1 MAQAQALLLMRDLPH
16 SVRGRGSSTSTSSA
30 ALRAEFYYRLRGFK
44 KGMKLHPQEGQKPC
58 VQQSM
63 GIVENG
69 ACLPAVAVA
78 DAFASSLAREM
89 SEQKARLAE
98 LNASFTKNKVL
109 HARNVGELARSVR
122 EINLMF
128 KEQML
133 KEAGLSKLQQTQML
147 AVLDECIVK
156 PVNGLGEQVD
166 RLSARVKS
174 LEGELPSQRTTS
186 GAAAGVPP
194 LSSMAPQQPVQDEAP
209 CAPQQPVRTEAPFP
223 IDLII
228 DKRDEAYL
236 AGLSELAREAVLEQ
250 RQAANWQWVR
260 QKDGAPSDSAC
271 RFARLR
277 RRFACRFACRCLPIR
292 PTPQRARKVSFADL
306 PLERVDTVPQSAPLA
321 PFDECRSLE
330 AAWLELY
337 GGIVSKKAARHL
349 LDVRGMKERPNADY
363 AMLAMAARGTRC

>member
-1 MAQAQALLLMRDLPH
+1 MRVLPH

-78 DAFASSLAREM
+78 DAFASSLARGM
-89 SEQKARLAE
+89 DEQEVRLADLKE
-98 LNASFTKNKVL
+98 SFTK
-109 HARNVGELARSVR
+109 
-122 EINLMF
+122 F
-128 KEQML
+128 KEQQDSALVNVSKFTEQLAGDFKAFGPTLSKGLREVLL
-133 KEAGLSKLQQTQML
+133 KTVVTPHNALAAEHEELKAKVKILEGLSQLNTP
-147 AVLDECIVK
+147 A
-156 PVNGLGEQVD
+156 
-166 RLSARVKS
+166 
-174 LEGELPSQRTTS
+174 
-186 GAAAGVPP
+186 AAAGVSPRSVRSGTPP
-194 LSSMAPQQPVQDEAP
+194 TTPQQPVHDMPP
-209 CAPQQPVRTEAPFP
+209 CAPQPTVRNEDPFP
-223 IDLII
+223 MGLIF

-236 AGLSELAREAVLEQ
+236 AGLSTDAREAVLEQ

-260 QKDGAPSDSAC
+260 QKDGAPSLPS
-271 RFARLR
+271 
-277 RRFACRFACRCLPIR
+277 CLPIR

>member
-1 MAQAQALLLMRDLPH
+1 MRDLPH

-260 QKDGAPSDSAC
+260 QKDGAPSLPSG
-271 RFARLR
+271 
-277 RRFACRFACRCLPIR
+277 LPIR